1 MPQNISCLVGICT
14 VCKQEKCP
22 LFGNRKIYTSHLGK
36 CMGLGNCINCLSCTQ
51 IWSGVEFQKIFA
63 TLIGNDRYNHIQ
75 CKYCHQSQLFI
86 YAYYYSAIAK
96 QKINENPDFI
106 LSLLKD
112 SVHY

>member
-75 CKYCHQSQLFI
+75 CKFSNCLFMLITIVLLLNRRLMKIQTLYCL
-86 YAYYYSAIAK
+86 YSRTRYITK
-96 QKINENPDFI
+96 N
-106 LSLLKD
+106 
-112 SVHY
+112 